1 MLVHGPAHGIV
12 AITVDQRLSPEG
24 AGATLTIPATATRR
38 VDHCTFQE
46 PPPAWGL
53 EEVIVAGVCG
63 RRGSSCPPAASPG
76 CGRRSATSRASPA
89 ASSTSS
95 TCSTVGGALTPD
107 AQVRL
112 RWDTIGPRTVVPVGA
127 ATGTTMIVDLVRD
140 GPHGLVG
147 GTSGSGKT
155 EFLKTLFCGTR
166 PPVYQSIKPSDM
178 QESYWVQL
186 KNPEKFQG
194 IKSAVQGLPG
204 VNTVRDLREVLKPIY
219 FWMNVFQWGAISI
232 AAFLVVAAI
241 LQVGNTIRLAAFARR
256 REIGIMRLVGAS
268 SLYIQLPFLMESL
281 VAALVG
287 VGLAAGALVLFMWVV
302 IYGTLRPSSNI
313 VAWVDWGTPPGR
325 SRRSP

>member
-1 MLVHGPAHGIV
+1 MQLTYVFSELGNGLKRNLSMTIAVVVTIFVSLTLVGMGLLLNAQAHKAEDYWGSKLQ
-12 AITVDQRLSPEG
+12 ITVFLCNQN
-24 AGATLTIPATATRR
+24 
-38 VDHCTFQE
+38 
-46 PPPAWGL
+46 
-53 EEVIVAGVCG
+53 
-63 RRGSSCPPAASPG
+63 
-76 CGRRSATSRASPA
+76 SATPNCVNGEVTQSQKASIQKVLSDNNEV
-89 ASSTSS
+89 ASY
-95 TCSTVGGALTPD
+95 
-107 AQVRL
+107 RL
-112 RWDTIGPRTVVPVGA
+112 QSKQEAYDKWKEAYVSGNDTER
-127 ATGTTMIVDLVRD
+127 R
-140 GPHGLVG
+140 
-147 GTSGSGKT
+147 
-155 EFLKTLFCGTR
+155 
-166 PPVYQSIKPSDM
+166 VYQSIKPSDM

-313 VAWVDWGTPPGR
+313 VAWVDWGNAAWAIAAIAVIGLALTLLPTLVMTR
-325 SRRSP
+325 KYLKV

>member
-1 MLVHGPAHGIV
+1 MQLTYVYSELGNGLKRNVSMTVAVVVTIFVSLTLVGMGLLLNAQAHKAESYWGSKLQ
-12 AITVDQRLSPEG
+12 ITVFLCNQN
-24 AGATLTIPATATRR
+24 
-38 VDHCTFQE
+38 
-46 PPPAWGL
+46 
-53 EEVIVAGVCG
+53 
-63 RRGSSCPPAASPG
+63 
-76 CGRRSATSRASPA
+76 SATPNCVNGEVTPAQKASIQKVLGDNNEV
-89 ASSTSS
+89 ASY
-95 TCSTVGGALTPD
+95 
-107 AQVRL
+107 RL
-112 RWDTIGPRTVVPVGA
+112 QSKQEAYDKWKEAYVSGNDTER
-127 ATGTTMIVDLVRD
+127 R
-140 GPHGLVG
+140 
-147 GTSGSGKT
+147 
-155 EFLKTLFCGTR
+155 
-166 PPVYQSIKPSDM
+166 VYQSIKPSDM

-186 KNPEKFQG
+186 RNPEKFQG

-313 VAWVDWGTPPGR
+313 VAWVDWGNAAWAIAAIAVIGLALTLLPTLVMTR
-325 SRRSP
+325 KYLKV